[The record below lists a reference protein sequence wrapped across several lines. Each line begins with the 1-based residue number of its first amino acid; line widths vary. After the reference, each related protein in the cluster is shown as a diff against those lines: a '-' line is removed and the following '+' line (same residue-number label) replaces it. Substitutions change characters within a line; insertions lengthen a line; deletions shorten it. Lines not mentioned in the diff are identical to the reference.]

1 MQNASKVRLSEM
13 QRLLE
18 IMRQLRDPE
27 SGCPWDVKQTME
39 SLTRYTIEE
48 AYEVADAIASGDMH
62 DIKDELGDLLFQ
74 VVFYAQ
80 IASETSAFSF
90 DDVAQSISDKLV
102 RRHPH
107 VFASQSVDDGKGSEK
122 GGEAL
127 QRTLL
132 SDTALNAQ
140 WDAIK
145 AQKKQ
150 LKKQRSEQRVQ
161 AAETSILDSVPKGM
175 PALMY
180 AQKLQKACAKVGFD
194 WPDVGPV
201 IDKVREEVEE
211 IQLELDYK
219 QRAETAAEKA
229 SQHVNSTSDGEAL
242 QDNQNAIEE
251 EIGDAL
257 FAMVNLARH
266 CKVDADTALRNAS
279 NKFANRFKG
288 VERLAAEQGET
299 LDALTLDEMEALWQQ
314 VKQSSSAK

>member
-1 MQNASKVRLSEM
+1 MQNANKAKLSET
-13 QRLLE
+13 QRLLD
-18 IMRQLRDPE
+18 IMAQLRDPQ

-48 AYEVADAIASGDMH
+48 AYEVADAIATGDMH

-80 IASETSAFSF
+80 IASESSAFTF

-107 VFASQSVDDGKGSEK
+107 VFANALASEGVGDTNENVK
-122 GGEAL
+122 VE
-127 QRTLL
+127 RTLL
-132 SDTALNAQ
+132 SDSALNAQ

-145 AQKKQ
+145 AQEKQ
-150 LKKQRSEQRVQ
+150 LKKQRLKQDNE
-161 AAETSILDSVPKGM
+161 AIENSILDNVPKGM

-194 WPDVGPV
+194 WPDAAPV

-211 IQLELDYK
+211 IQQELDFK
-219 QRAETAAEKA
+219 QRAQGALNTGV
-229 SQHVNSTSDGEAL
+229 SPLNSGVP
-242 QDNQNAIEE
+242 DNQQAIEE

-288 VERLAAEQGET
+288 VERLAAEQGDK

-314 VKQSSSAK
+314 VKQSSSSNIE

>member
-1 MQNASKVRLSEM
+1 MQNANKAKLSEM
-13 QRLLE
+13 QRLLK
-18 IMRQLRDPE
+18 IMAQLRDPQ

-48 AYEVADAIASGDMH
+48 AYEVADAIANGDMH

-80 IASETSAFSF
+80 IASESRAFSF

-107 VFASQSVDDGKGSEK
+107 VFANALASE
-122 GGEAL
+122 GVGDTNENVTVE
-127 QRTLL
+127 RTLL
-132 SDTALNAQ
+132 SDSTLNAQ

-145 AQKKQ
+145 AQEKQ
-150 LKKQRSEQRVQ
+150 LKKQRLKQDSE
-161 AAETSILDSVPKGM
+161 ATENSILDNVPKGM

-194 WPDVGPV
+194 WSDAAPV

-211 IQLELDYK
+211 IQQELDFK
-219 QRAETAAEKA
+219 QRAQGALKTG
-229 SQHVNSTSDGEAL
+229 VVPLNSGVP
-242 QDNQNAIEE
+242 DNQQAIEE

-288 VERLAAEQGET
+288 VERLAAEQGDK

-314 VKQSSSAK
+314 VKQTSSSSVE

>member
-1 MQNASKVRLSEM
+1 MQNANKAKLSEM
-13 QRLLE
+13 QRLLK
-18 IMRQLRDPE
+18 IMAQLRDPQ

-48 AYEVADAIASGDMH
+48 AYEVADAIANGDMH

-80 IASETSAFSF
+80 IASESRAFSF
-90 DDVAQSISDKLV
+90 DDVAKSISDKLV

-107 VFASQSVDDGKGSEK
+107 VFANALASE
-122 GGEAL
+122 GVSDTNENVTVE
-127 QRTLL
+127 RTLL
-132 SDTALNAQ
+132 SDSALNAQ

-145 AQKKQ
+145 AQEKQ
-150 LKKQRSEQRVQ
+150 LKKQRLKQGNE
-161 AAETSILDSVPKGM
+161 AIENSILDNVPKGM

-180 AQKLQKACAKVGFD
+180 AQKLQKVCAKVGFD
-194 WPDVGPV
+194 WPDAVPV

-211 IQLELDYK
+211 IQQELDFK
-219 QRAETAAEKA
+219 QRAQGALKTG
-229 SQHVNSTSDGEAL
+229 VVPLNSGVP
-242 QDNQNAIEE
+242 DNQQAIEE

-288 VERLAAEQGET
+288 VERLAAEQGDK
-299 LDALTLDEMEALWQQ
+299 LDALTLDEMEALWQR
-314 VKQSSSAK
+314 VKQSSDRK

>member
-1 MQNASKVRLSEM
+1 MQNANKAKLSET
-13 QRLLE
+13 QRLLD
-18 IMRQLRDPE
+18 IMAQLRDPQ

-48 AYEVADAIASGDMH
+48 AYEVADAIATGDMH

-80 IASETSAFSF
+80 IASESSAFTF

-107 VFASQSVDDGKGSEK
+107 VFANPLASE
-122 GGEAL
+122 GAGDTNENLTL
-127 QRTLL
+127 QRTQLND
-132 SDTALNAQ
+132 SALNAQ

-145 AQKKQ
+145 AQEKL
-150 LKKQRSEQRVQ
+150 LKKQRLKQDDE
-161 AAETSILDSVPKGM
+161 AMEPSILDSVPKGM

-194 WPDVGPV
+194 WPDAAPV

-211 IQLELDYK
+211 IQQELDFK
-219 QRAETAAEKA
+219 QRVQGALNAGVAPL
-229 SQHVNSTSDGEAL
+229 NSGAP
-242 QDNQNAIEE
+242 DNQQAIEE

-288 VERLAAEQGET
+288 VERLAAEQGDK

-314 VKQSSSAK
+314 VKQSSDRK

>member
-18 IMRQLRDPE
+18 IMAQLRDPE

-80 IASETSAFSF
+80 IASESSAFSF

-107 VFASQSVDDGKGSEK
+107 VFGAQSVDDGKGSEK

-127 QRTLL
+127 QRARL

-145 AQKKQ
+145 AQEKQ

-194 WPDVGPV
+194 WADVAPV

-229 SQHVNSTSDGEAL
+229 SQYVNSTSDGEAL
-242 QDNQNAIEE
+242 HDNQNAIEE

-288 VERLAAEQGET
+288 VERLAAKQGET

>member
-1 MQNASKVRLSEM
+1 MQNANKAKLSEM
-13 QRLLE
+13 QRLLK
-18 IMRQLRDPE
+18 IMAQLRDPQ

-48 AYEVADAIASGDMH
+48 AYEVADAIANGDMH

-80 IASETSAFSF
+80 IASESRAFSF
-90 DDVAQSISDKLV
+90 DDVAKSISDKLV

-107 VFASQSVDDGKGSEK
+107 VFANALASE
-122 GGEAL
+122 GVGDTNENVMVE
-127 QRTLL
+127 RTLL
-132 SDTALNAQ
+132 SDSALNAQ

-145 AQKKQ
+145 AQEKQ
-150 LKKQRSEQRVQ
+150 LKKQRLKQDSE
-161 AAETSILDSVPKGM
+161 ATENSILDNVPKGM

-194 WPDVGPV
+194 WPDAAPV

-211 IQLELDYK
+211 IQQELDFK
-219 QRAETAAEKA
+219 QRAQGALKTG
-229 SQHVNSTSDGEAL
+229 VVPLNSGVP
-242 QDNQNAIEE
+242 DNQQAIEE

-288 VERLAAEQGET
+288 VERLAAEQGDK

-314 VKQSSSAK
+314 VKQTSSSSVE

>member
-1 MQNASKVRLSEM
+1 MQNANKAKLSET
-13 QRLLE
+13 QRLLD
-18 IMRQLRDPE
+18 IMAQLRDPQ

-48 AYEVADAIASGDMH
+48 AYEVADAIATGDMH

-80 IASETSAFSF
+80 IASESSAFTF

-107 VFASQSVDDGKGSEK
+107 VFANPLASEGAGDTNK
-122 GGEAL
+122 NL
-127 QRTLL
+127 TLKRTQLND
-132 SDTALNAQ
+132 SALNAQ

-145 AQKKQ
+145 AQEKQ
-150 LKKQRSEQRVQ
+150 LKKQRLKQDSE
-161 AAETSILDSVPKGM
+161 ATENSILDNVPKGM

-194 WPDVGPV
+194 WSDAAPV

-211 IQLELDYK
+211 IQQELDFK
-219 QRAETAAEKA
+219 QRAQGALKTG
-229 SQHVNSTSDGEAL
+229 VVPLNSGVP
-242 QDNQNAIEE
+242 DNQQAIEE

-288 VERLAAEQGET
+288 VERLAAEQGDK

-314 VKQSSSAK
+314 VKQSSSSNIE

>member
-1 MQNASKVRLSEM
+1 MQNANKAKLSEM
-13 QRLLE
+13 QRLLK
-18 IMRQLRDPE
+18 IMAQLRDPQ

-48 AYEVADAIASGDMH
+48 AYEVADAIANGDMH

-80 IASETSAFSF
+80 IASESRAFSF
-90 DDVAQSISDKLV
+90 DDVAKSISDKLV

-107 VFASQSVDDGKGSEK
+107 VFANALASE
-122 GGEAL
+122 GVGDTNENVTVE
-127 QRTLL
+127 RTLL
-132 SDTALNAQ
+132 SDSALNAQ

-145 AQKKQ
+145 AQEKQ
-150 LKKQRSEQRVQ
+150 LKKQRLKQDNE
-161 AAETSILDSVPKGM
+161 AIENSILDNVPKGM

-194 WPDVGPV
+194 WSDAAPV

-211 IQLELDYK
+211 IQQELDFK
-219 QRAETAAEKA
+219 QRAQGALKTG
-229 SQHVNSTSDGEAL
+229 VVPLNSGVP
-242 QDNQNAIEE
+242 DNQQAIEE

-288 VERLAAEQGET
+288 VERLAAEQGDK

-314 VKQSSSAK
+314 VKQTSSSSVE

>member
-1 MQNASKVRLSEM
+1 MQNANNAKLSET
-13 QRLLE
+13 QRLLD
-18 IMRQLRDPE
+18 IMAQLRDPQ

-48 AYEVADAIASGDMH
+48 AYEVADAIATGDMH

-80 IASETSAFSF
+80 IASESSAFTF

-107 VFASQSVDDGKGSEK
+107 VFANPLASEGAGDTNK
-122 GGEAL
+122 NLTVE
-127 QRTLL
+127 RTQLND
-132 SDTALNAQ
+132 SALNAQ

-145 AQKKQ
+145 AQEKQ
-150 LKKQRSEQRVQ
+150 FKKQRLKQDDEVI
-161 AAETSILDSVPKGM
+161 EPSILDSVPKGM

-194 WPDVGPV
+194 WPDAAPV

-211 IQLELDYK
+211 IQQELDFK
-219 QRAETAAEKA
+219 QRA
-229 SQHVNSTSDGEAL
+229 QGAL
-242 QDNQNAIEE
+242 NAGVAPLKSGVPDNQQAIEE

-288 VERLAAEQGET
+288 VERLAAEQGDK

-314 VKQSSSAK
+314 VKQSSDRK

>member
-1 MQNASKVRLSEM
+1 MQNANKAKLSEM
-13 QRLLE
+13 QRLLK
-18 IMRQLRDPE
+18 IMAQLRDPQ

-48 AYEVADAIASGDMH
+48 AYEVADAIANGDMH

-80 IASETSAFSF
+80 IASESRAFSF
-90 DDVAQSISDKLV
+90 DDVAKSISDKLV

-107 VFASQSVDDGKGSEK
+107 VFANALASEGVGDTNENVK
-122 GGEAL
+122 VE
-127 QRTLL
+127 RTLL
-132 SDTALNAQ
+132 SDSALNAQ

-145 AQKKQ
+145 AQEKQ
-150 LKKQRSEQRVQ
+150 LKKQRLKQDNE
-161 AAETSILDSVPKGM
+161 AIENSILDNVPKGM

-194 WPDVGPV
+194 WSDAAPV

-211 IQLELDYK
+211 IQQELDFK
-219 QRAETAAEKA
+219 QRAQGALKTG
-229 SQHVNSTSDGEAL
+229 VVPLNSGVP
-242 QDNQNAIEE
+242 DNQQAIEE

-288 VERLAAEQGET
+288 VERLAAEQGDK

-314 VKQSSSAK
+314 VKQSSSSNIE

>member
-1 MQNASKVRLSEM
+1 MQNANKAKLSEM
-13 QRLLE
+13 QRLLK
-18 IMRQLRDPE
+18 IMAQLRDPQ

-48 AYEVADAIASGDMH
+48 AYEVADAIANGDMH

-80 IASETSAFSF
+80 IASESRAFSF

-107 VFASQSVDDGKGSEK
+107 VFANALASE
-122 GGEAL
+122 GVGDTNENVMVE
-127 QRTLL
+127 RTLL
-132 SDTALNAQ
+132 SDSALNAQ

-145 AQKKQ
+145 AQEKQ
-150 LKKQRSEQRVQ
+150 LKKQRLKQDNE
-161 AAETSILDSVPKGM
+161 AIENSILDNVPKGM

-194 WPDVGPV
+194 WPDAAPV

-211 IQLELDYK
+211 IQQELDFK
-219 QRAETAAEKA
+219 QRALDAGVAPL
-229 SQHVNSTSDGEAL
+229 NSGVP
-242 QDNQNAIEE
+242 DNQQAIEE

-288 VERLAAEQGET
+288 VERLAAEQGDK

-314 VKQSSSAK
+314 VKQSSSSSVE

>member
-1 MQNASKVRLSEM
+1 MQNANKAKLSEM
-13 QRLLE
+13 QRLLK
-18 IMRQLRDPE
+18 IMAQLRDPQ

-48 AYEVADAIASGDMH
+48 AYEVADAIANGDMH

-80 IASETSAFSF
+80 IASESRAFSF
-90 DDVAQSISDKLV
+90 DDVAKSISDKLV

-107 VFASQSVDDGKGSEK
+107 VFANALASE
-122 GGEAL
+122 GVSDTNENVTVE
-127 QRTLL
+127 RTLL
-132 SDTALNAQ
+132 SDSALNAQ

-145 AQKKQ
+145 AQEKQ
-150 LKKQRSEQRVQ
+150 LKKQRLKQDNE
-161 AAETSILDSVPKGM
+161 AIENSILDNVPKGM

-194 WPDVGPV
+194 WPDAAPV

-211 IQLELDYK
+211 IQQELDFK
-219 QRAETAAEKA
+219 QRAQGALKTG
-229 SQHVNSTSDGEAL
+229 VVPLNSGVP
-242 QDNQNAIEE
+242 DNQQAIEE

-288 VERLAAEQGET
+288 VERLAAEQGDK

-314 VKQSSSAK
+314 VKQSSSSNIE

>member
-1 MQNASKVRLSEM
+1 MQNANKAKLSEM
-13 QRLLE
+13 QRLLK
-18 IMRQLRDPE
+18 IMAQLRDPQ

-48 AYEVADAIASGDMH
+48 AYEVADAIANGDMH

-80 IASETSAFSF
+80 IASESSAFTF

-107 VFASQSVDDGKGSEK
+107 VFANALASEGVGDTNENVK
-122 GGEAL
+122 VE
-127 QRTLL
+127 RTLL
-132 SDTALNAQ
+132 SDSALNAQ

-145 AQKKQ
+145 AQEKQ
-150 LKKQRSEQRVQ
+150 LKKQRLKQDNE
-161 AAETSILDSVPKGM
+161 AIENSILDNVPKGM

-194 WPDVGPV
+194 WPDAAPV

-211 IQLELDYK
+211 IQQELDFK
-219 QRAETAAEKA
+219 QRAQGALKTG
-229 SQHVNSTSDGEAL
+229 VVPLNSGVP
-242 QDNQNAIEE
+242 DNQQAIEE

-288 VERLAAEQGET
+288 VERLAAEQGDK

-314 VKQSSSAK
+314 VKQSSNPK

>member
-1 MQNASKVRLSEM
+1 MQNANKAKLSEM
-13 QRLLE
+13 QRLLK
-18 IMRQLRDPE
+18 IMAQLRDPQ

-48 AYEVADAIASGDMH
+48 AYEVADAIANGDMH

-80 IASETSAFSF
+80 IASESSAFSF
-90 DDVAQSISDKLV
+90 DDVAKSISDKLV

-107 VFASQSVDDGKGSEK
+107 VFANPLASE
-122 GGEAL
+122 G
-127 QRTLL
+127 L
-132 SDTALNAQ
+132 SDTNENVTVERTQLSDIALNAQ

-145 AQKKQ
+145 AQEKQ
-150 LKKQRSEQRVQ
+150 LKKQRLKQDNE
-161 AAETSILDSVPKGM
+161 AIENSILDNVPKGM

-194 WPDVGPV
+194 WPDAAPV

-211 IQLELDYK
+211 IQQELDFK
-219 QRAETAAEKA
+219 QRALNTGVAPL
-229 SQHVNSTSDGEAL
+229 NSGVP
-242 QDNQNAIEE
+242 DNQKAIEE

-288 VERLAAEQGET
+288 VERLAAEQGDK
-299 LDALTLDEMEALWQQ
+299 LDALTLDEMEALWQR
-314 VKQSSSAK
+314 VKQSSDRK

>member
-1 MQNASKVRLSEM
+1 MQNANKAKLNEM
-13 QRLLE
+13 QRLLD
-18 IMRQLRDPE
+18 IMAQLRDPQ

-48 AYEVADAIASGDMH
+48 AYEVADAIATGDMH

-80 IASETSAFSF
+80 IASESSAFTF

-107 VFASQSVDDGKGSEK
+107 VFANALASE
-122 GGEAL
+122 GV
-127 QRTLL
+127 
-132 SDTALNAQ
+132 SDTNENVTVERTQLNDSALNAQ

-145 AQKKQ
+145 AQEKQ
-150 LKKQRSEQRVQ
+150 LKKQRLKQGDD
-161 AAETSILDSVPKGM
+161 AIETSILDSVPRGM

-194 WPDVGPV
+194 WPDAAPV

-211 IQLELDYK
+211 IQQELDTK
-219 QRAETAAEKA
+219 QRLLSASSADEKP
-229 SQHVNSTSDGEAL
+229 SSNDMH
-242 QDNQNAIEE
+242 DNQQAIEE

-288 VERLAAEQGET
+288 VERLAAEQGDK

-314 VKQSSSAK
+314 VKQSSNTK

>member
-1 MQNASKVRLSEM
+1 MQNANKAKLSEM
-13 QRLLE
+13 QRLLK
-18 IMRQLRDPE
+18 IMAQLRDPQ

-48 AYEVADAIASGDMH
+48 AYEVADAIANGDMH

-80 IASETSAFSF
+80 IASESRAFSF

-107 VFASQSVDDGKGSEK
+107 VFANALASE
-122 GGEAL
+122 GVGDTNENVTVE
-127 QRTLL
+127 RTLL
-132 SDTALNAQ
+132 SDSTLNAQ

-145 AQKKQ
+145 AQEKQ
-150 LKKQRSEQRVQ
+150 LKKQRLKQDSE
-161 AAETSILDSVPKGM
+161 ATENSILDNVPKGM

-194 WPDVGPV
+194 WPDAAPV

-211 IQLELDYK
+211 IQQELDFK
-219 QRAETAAEKA
+219 QRAQGALKTG
-229 SQHVNSTSDGEAL
+229 VVPLNSGVP
-242 QDNQNAIEE
+242 DNQQAIEE

-288 VERLAAEQGET
+288 VERLAAEQGDK

-314 VKQSSSAK
+314 VKQTSSSSVE

>member
-1 MQNASKVRLSEM
+1 MQNANKAKLSET
-13 QRLLE
+13 QRLLD
-18 IMRQLRDPE
+18 IMAQLRDPQ

-48 AYEVADAIASGDMH
+48 AYEVADAIATGDMH

-80 IASETSAFSF
+80 IASESSAFTF

-107 VFASQSVDDGKGSEK
+107 VFANPLASEGAGDTNK
-122 GGEAL
+122 NLTVE
-127 QRTLL
+127 RTQLND
-132 SDTALNAQ
+132 SALNAQ

-145 AQKKQ
+145 AQEKQ
-150 LKKQRSEQRVQ
+150 LKKQRLKQDDE
-161 AAETSILDSVPKGM
+161 AIEPSILDSVPKGM

-194 WPDVGPV
+194 WPDAAPV

-211 IQLELDYK
+211 IQQELDFK
-219 QRAETAAEKA
+219 QRA
-229 SQHVNSTSDGEAL
+229 QGAL
-242 QDNQNAIEE
+242 NAGVAPLKSGVPDNQQAIEE

-288 VERLAAEQGET
+288 VERLAAEQGDK

-314 VKQSSSAK
+314 VKQSSDRK

>member
-1 MQNASKVRLSEM
+1 MQNANKAKLSEM
-13 QRLLE
+13 QRLLK
-18 IMRQLRDPE
+18 IMAQLRDPQ

-48 AYEVADAIASGDMH
+48 AYEVADAIATGDMH

-80 IASETSAFSF
+80 IASELRAFSF

-107 VFASQSVDDGKGSEK
+107 VFANALASE
-122 GGEAL
+122 GVGDTNENVTVE
-127 QRTLL
+127 RTLL
-132 SDTALNAQ
+132 SDSALNAQ

-145 AQKKQ
+145 AQEKQ
-150 LKKQRSEQRVQ
+150 LKKQRLKQDSE
-161 AAETSILDSVPKGM
+161 ATENSILDNVPKGM

-194 WPDVGPV
+194 WPDAAPV

-211 IQLELDYK
+211 IQQELDFK
-219 QRAETAAEKA
+219 QRALNTGVAPL
-229 SQHVNSTSDGEAL
+229 NSGVP
-242 QDNQNAIEE
+242 DNQKAIEE

-288 VERLAAEQGET
+288 VERLAAEQGDK

-314 VKQSSSAK
+314 VKQSSSSNIE

>member
-1 MQNASKVRLSEM
+1 MQNANKAKLSET
-13 QRLLE
+13 QRLLD
-18 IMRQLRDPE
+18 IMAQLRDPQ

-48 AYEVADAIASGDMH
+48 AYEVADAIATGDMH

-80 IASETSAFSF
+80 IASESSAFTF

-107 VFASQSVDDGKGSEK
+107 VFANPLASE
-122 GGEAL
+122 GAGDTNENVTVE
-127 QRTLL
+127 RTQLND
-132 SDTALNAQ
+132 SALNAQ

-145 AQKKQ
+145 AQEKQ
-150 LKKQRSEQRVQ
+150 LKKQRLKQDDE
-161 AAETSILDSVPKGM
+161 AMEPSILDSVPKGM

-194 WPDVGPV
+194 WPDAAPV

-211 IQLELDYK
+211 IQQELDFK
-219 QRAETAAEKA
+219 QRA
-229 SQHVNSTSDGEAL
+229 QGAL
-242 QDNQNAIEE
+242 NAGVAPLKSGVPDNQQAIEE

-288 VERLAAEQGET
+288 VERLAAEQGDK
-299 LDALTLDEMEALWQQ
+299 LDALTLDEMEALWQR
-314 VKQSSSAK
+314 VKQSSDRK

>member
-1 MQNASKVRLSEM
+1 MQNANKAKLSET
-13 QRLLE
+13 QRLLD
-18 IMRQLRDPE
+18 IMAQLRDPQ

-48 AYEVADAIASGDMH
+48 AYEVADAIANGDMH

-80 IASETSAFSF
+80 IASESRAFSF

-107 VFASQSVDDGKGSEK
+107 VFANALASEGSGDTNENVTV
-122 GGEAL
+122 E
-127 QRTLL
+127 RTQLND
-132 SDTALNAQ
+132 SALNAQ

-145 AQKKQ
+145 AQEKQ
-150 LKKQRSEQRVQ
+150 LKKQRLKQDNE
-161 AAETSILDSVPKGM
+161 AIENSILDNVPKGM

-194 WPDVGPV
+194 WPDAAPV

-211 IQLELDYK
+211 IQQELDFK
-219 QRAETAAEKA
+219 QRVQGALNTGVEPL
-229 SQHVNSTSDGEAL
+229 NSGVP
-242 QDNQNAIEE
+242 DNQQAIEE

-266 CKVDADTALRNAS
+266 CNVDADTALRNAS
-279 NKFANRFKG
+279 NKFASRFKG
-288 VERLAAEQGET
+288 VERLAAEQGDK

-314 VKQSSSAK
+314 VKQSSNTK

>member
-1 MQNASKVRLSEM
+1 MQNANKAKLSEM
-13 QRLLE
+13 QRLLK
-18 IMRQLRDPE
+18 IMAQLRDPQ

-48 AYEVADAIASGDMH
+48 AYEVADAIATGDMH

-80 IASETSAFSF
+80 IASESSAFTF

-107 VFASQSVDDGKGSEK
+107 VFANALASE
-122 GGEAL
+122 GVSDTNENVTVE
-127 QRTLL
+127 RTLL
-132 SDTALNAQ
+132 SDSALNAQ

-145 AQKKQ
+145 AQEKQ
-150 LKKQRSEQRVQ
+150 LKKQRLKQDSE
-161 AAETSILDSVPKGM
+161 ATENSILDNVPKGM

-194 WPDVGPV
+194 WSDAAPV

-211 IQLELDYK
+211 IQQELDFK
-219 QRAETAAEKA
+219 QRAQGALKTG
-229 SQHVNSTSDGEAL
+229 VVPLNSGVP
-242 QDNQNAIEE
+242 DNQQAIEE

-279 NKFANRFKG
+279 KKFANRFKG
-288 VERLAAEQGET
+288 VERLAAEQGDK

-314 VKQSSSAK
+314 VKQSSSSNIE

>member
-1 MQNASKVRLSEM
+1 MQNANKAKLSET
-13 QRLLE
+13 QRLLD
-18 IMRQLRDPE
+18 IMAQLRDPQ

-48 AYEVADAIASGDMH
+48 AYEVADAIATGDMH

-80 IASETSAFSF
+80 IASESSAFTF

-107 VFASQSVDDGKGSEK
+107 VFANPLASE
-122 GGEAL
+122 GAGDTNENVTVE
-127 QRTLL
+127 RTQLND
-132 SDTALNAQ
+132 SALNAQ

-145 AQKKQ
+145 AQEKQ
-150 LKKQRSEQRVQ
+150 LKKQRLKQDDE
-161 AAETSILDSVPKGM
+161 AMEPSILDSVPKGM

-194 WPDVGPV
+194 WPDAAPV

-211 IQLELDYK
+211 IQQELDFNK
-219 QRAETAAEKA
+219 QRA
-229 SQHVNSTSDGEAL
+229 QGAL
-242 QDNQNAIEE
+242 NAGVAPLKSGVPDNQQAIEE

-288 VERLAAEQGET
+288 VERLAAEQGDK
-299 LDALTLDEMEALWQQ
+299 LDALTLDEMEALWQR
-314 VKQSSSAK
+314 VKQSSDRK

>member
-1 MQNASKVRLSEM
+1 MQNANKAKLSEM
-13 QRLLE
+13 QRLLK
-18 IMRQLRDPE
+18 IMAQLRDPQ

-48 AYEVADAIASGDMH
+48 AYEVADAIATGDMH

-80 IASETSAFSF
+80 IASELRAFSF

-107 VFASQSVDDGKGSEK
+107 VFANALASE
-122 GGEAL
+122 GVGDTNENVMVE
-127 QRTLL
+127 RTLL
-132 SDTALNAQ
+132 SDSALNAQ

-145 AQKKQ
+145 AQEKQ
-150 LKKQRSEQRVQ
+150 LKKQRLKQDSE
-161 AAETSILDSVPKGM
+161 ATENSILDNVPKGM

-194 WPDVGPV
+194 WSDAAPV

-211 IQLELDYK
+211 IQQELDFK
-219 QRAETAAEKA
+219 QRAQGALKTG
-229 SQHVNSTSDGEAL
+229 VVPLNSGVP
-242 QDNQNAIEE
+242 DNQQAIEE

-288 VERLAAEQGET
+288 VERLAAEQGDK

-314 VKQSSSAK
+314 VKQSSSSNIE

>member
-1 MQNASKVRLSEM
+1 M

-18 IMRQLRDPE
+18 IMAQLRDPE

-80 IASETSAFSF
+80 IASESSAFSF

-107 VFASQSVDDGKGSEK
+107 VFGAQSVDDGKGSEK
-122 GGEAL
+122 GGEVV
-127 QRTLL
+127 QRARL

-145 AQKKQ
+145 AQEKQ

-161 AAETSILDSVPKGM
+161 AAETSIFDSVPKGM

-194 WPDVGPV
+194 WADVAPV

-229 SQHVNSTSDGEAL
+229 SQYVNSTSDGEAL
-242 QDNQNAIEE
+242 HDNQNAIEE

-288 VERLAAEQGET
+288 VERLAAKQGET